1 MFCAQVLVCHFRY
14 GEKLI
19 IPPAMADRQD
29 SLKALATCS
38 SLNLSCLFLTRAF
51 NADLTTL

>member
-29 SLKALATCS
+29 SLKALATYS
-38 SLNLSCLFLTRAF
+38 TLNLFCLFLTRDF
-51 NADLTTL
+51 YADFTTL